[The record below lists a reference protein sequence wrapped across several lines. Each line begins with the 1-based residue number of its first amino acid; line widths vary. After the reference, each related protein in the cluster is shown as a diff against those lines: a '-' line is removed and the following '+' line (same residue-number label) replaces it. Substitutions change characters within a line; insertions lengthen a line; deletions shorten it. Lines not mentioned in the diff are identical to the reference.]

1 MWSWCY
7 VALKEDGSVWVWGAD
22 GYGGDGKMI
31 LYNGDAPLP
40 LTKLLDGMISV
51 GMEGESGWA
60 IDQEGG
66 LWTWGVNDNGEVGN
80 GMAYDTVTPWS
91 EGVGQS
97 TPVKIIDRDV
107 ISAERGAAV
116 LKNGDVYTWGIT
128 EEGGDTVSS

>member
-1 MWSWCY
+1 MAPADPDSYGPHHVMDNVVMVDAGLSRY

-80 GMAYDTVTPWS
+80 GM
-91 EGVGQS
+91 G
-97 TPVKIIDRDV
+97 
-107 ISAERGAAV
+107 
-116 LKNGDVYTWGIT
+116 L
-128 EEGGDTVSS
+128 